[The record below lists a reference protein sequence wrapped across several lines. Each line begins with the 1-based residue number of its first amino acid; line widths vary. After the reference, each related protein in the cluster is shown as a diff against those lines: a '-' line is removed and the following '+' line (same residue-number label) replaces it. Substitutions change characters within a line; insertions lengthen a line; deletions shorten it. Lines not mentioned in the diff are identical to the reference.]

1 MVEKVYMA
9 NVNKTFQE
17 DDKIL
22 KVLKDIS
29 ITLNAGEFV
38 SIIGPSGC
46 GKSTIFHILTKIVKG
61 YGGIVKIDGVS
72 IEKQNKKIG
81 YMPQKDLLMPWRNL
95 LDNVCIPLE
104 IQGIRGKDRKKRVE
118 KLLPI
123 FGLEGF
129 EKSYPYQLSGGMRQR
144 AALLRTILID
154 SDILLLDEPFA
165 ALDAISRS
173 NMQEWLLDIW
183 QKFKHSALFITH
195 DVEEAIYLSD
205 RIYVLS
211 HRPAIIVDEIK
222 IDFPRPRIKEMTLTS
237 EFIGYKKRLIELL
250 R

>member
-81 YMPQKDLLMPWRNL
+81 YMPPKDLMMP
-95 LDNVCIPLE
+95 
-104 IQGIRGKDRKKRVE
+104 
-118 KLLPI
+118 
-123 FGLEGF
+123 
-129 EKSYPYQLSGGMRQR
+129 
-144 AALLRTILID
+144 
-154 SDILLLDEPFA
+154 
-165 ALDAISRS
+165 
-173 NMQEWLLDIW
+173 
-183 QKFKHSALFITH
+183 
-195 DVEEAIYLSD
+195 
-205 RIYVLS
+205 
-211 HRPAIIVDEIK
+211 
-222 IDFPRPRIKEMTLTS
+222 
-237 EFIGYKKRLIELL
+237 
-250 R
+250 